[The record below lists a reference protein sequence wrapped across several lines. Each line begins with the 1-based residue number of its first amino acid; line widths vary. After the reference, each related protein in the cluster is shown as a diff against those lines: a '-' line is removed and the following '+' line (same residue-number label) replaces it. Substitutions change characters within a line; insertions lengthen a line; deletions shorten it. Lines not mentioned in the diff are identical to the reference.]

1 MGDKNDIPKP
11 ENSKKIPSP
20 YDLNSN
26 DNPGNI
32 ITQVQFKGEN
42 YEEWARAIRTSLRAR
57 RKWGFSEGRITQPDN
72 TSPELEE
79 WWTVQSM
86 LVSWILNTIELGL
99 CSTVSYTK
107 NATSLWQDIKDRF
120 LIANRPRVH
129 QLKAELADCKQKGL
143 SIVAYYGKLKL
154 LWDELMDYEQYPS
167 CNCGKC

>member
-42 YEEWARAIRTSLRAR
+42 YEEWARAIRTLLRAR
-57 RKWGFSEGRITQPDN
+57 RKWAFIEGKITQPNN

-99 CSTVSYTK
+99 RSTVSYTK
-107 NATSLWQDIKDRF
+107 NVASLWQDIKDRF
-120 LIANRPRVH
+120 SIANGPRVQ
-129 QLKAELADCKQKGL
+129 QLKAELADCC
-143 SIVAYYGKLKL
+143 L
-154 LWDELMDYEQYPS
+154 LYTSPS
-167 CNCGKC
+167 PRD